1 MCLSC
6 AAIASTSPPSLQGGN
21 MPHPDS
27 LQQSPPQPHL
37 TEARGATTK
46 TAMFLCP
53 ARTFP
58 QALQVQLP
66 TACRSQRHLTLH
78 TPQGR
83 SGTRTYE
90 VTLNTASSSLLQ
102 SQSTTVLPP
111 DSFLRPTHFS
121 LSPLPSSWSNP
132 SSFLTGTSVQIP
144 PVYSGPSLT
153 SGQ

>member
-1 MCLSC
+1 MLLLPAPPLCLC
-6 AAIASTSPPSLQGGN
+6 REGTC
-21 MPHPDS
+21 PHPDS

-46 TAMFLCP
+46 TATFLCP

-78 TPQGR
+78 TLQGR
-83 SGTRTYE
+83 SE
-90 VTLNTASSSLLQ
+90 
-102 SQSTTVLPP
+102 VLPQP
-111 DSFLRPTHFS
+111 EPMKS
-121 LSPLPSSWSNP
+121 LSTPPHPPFSKVSLPPFYLLIPFSDPHTSLFPLSSSWSNP
-132 SSFLTGTSVQIP
+132 SSFLTGTSVQTP
-144 PVYSGPSLT
+144 PVYSGPLLT